1 MDYYNKEENLST
13 FMPLFKKEIE
23 EGRIRNRKE
32 LLAIKR
38 EVCRQVGMRNIP
50 KNGEILN
57 YFSQEDREKYASIMV
72 SKPVRVLSGVNVV
85 AIMTKPY
92 DCPHGTCIF
101 CPGGTKFNTPQSYTG
116 FEPAARRALMNA
128 YDPYKQVTIQMQN

>member
-1 MDYYNKEENLST
+1 MDYYNKQENLIS

-23 EGRIRNRKE
+23 EGRIKNKKE
-32 LLAIKR
+32 LLTLKR
-38 EVCRQVGMRNIP
+38 EICRQIGMSNIP

-57 YFSQEDREKYASIMV
+57 YFSQEEREKYASIMV

-92 DCPHGTCIF
+92 DCPFSHLRYFHVNKLPEICYF
-101 CPGGTKFNTPQSYTG
+101 YTILYECRWYIRCG
-116 FEPAARRALMNA
+116 SQGVL
-128 YDPYKQVTIQMQN
+128 